1 MNHGA
6 AACILNNVQSE
17 KPNNRRS
24 PLTRIVLDRFTA
36 FEHLDL
42 ELGPGINVFVGANGT
57 GKTHL
62 LKVAYAACEYN
73 ITKPNPAVPP
83 EWYVIDKLHRVF
95 LPSRNDSQRLI
106 RYPSEGRQA
115 TVAVWRGNRRVELSV
130 SNDVGAA
137 IVVDDIEWSP
147 IKSAFIPANE
157 VLSHAPGLR
166 SLYKEGEIHF
176 EETHVDILDRAFL
189 PPLRN
194 QGGDAGRRIEELL
207 EDAIGGRVTVE
218 GEEFFVKNGSR
229 EIEFMLLAEGLRKLG
244 LLWLLIRNGTL
255 PSDSMLCWDEPE
267 ANLNPGLLTVVVDA
281 LLQLQ
286 RTGVQV
292 LLATHEYAV
301 LKELELLAEDSD
313 NVRFHALYRDSTGEL
328 ACESSSQPFML
339 QHDPIGESYRLL
351 YDRVIERAASGG
363 R

>member
-1 MNHGA
+1 M
-6 AACILNNVQSE
+6 LNNVQSE
-17 KPNNRRS
+17 KPTSGRS

-62 LKVAYAACEYN
+62 LKVAYAACGLH
-73 ITKPNPAVPP
+73 TAKPNTTTPP
-83 EWYVIDKLHRVF
+83 EAHVVDKLHRVF
-95 LPSRNDSQRLI
+95 LPKKDNLQRLVKC
-106 RYPSEGRQA
+106 PSEGRQA
-115 TVAVWRGNRRVELSV
+115 TITVWSGDRRLEVSV
-130 SNDVGAA
+130 SNDSVAR
-137 IVVDDIEWSP
+137 VSLENVDWAT
-147 IKSAFIPANE
+147 IKSAFIPTKE
-157 VLSHAPGLR
+157 MLSHAPGFR
-166 SLYKEGEIHF
+166 SLYKERAIHF
-176 EETHVDILDRAFL
+176 EETHLDILDRAFL
-189 PPLRN
+189 PPLRK
-194 QGGDAGRRIEELL
+194 QESESRRLIEGLL
-207 EDAIGGRVTVE
+207 EDAIGGRVAVE
-218 GEEFFVKNGSR
+218 GEEFSVRNGSR

-255 PSDSMLCWDEPE
+255 SSDSVLFWDEPE

-286 RTGVQV
+286 RTDVQI

-339 QHDPIGESYRLL
+339 QHDPIGKALTSL
-351 YDRVIERAASGG
+351 YDRVIERSASG
-363 R
+363 RR